1 MVVAPLSVLILD
13 PQKYLLRD
21 RENEKKWGISLE
33 QTVAKARANNR
44 KLLKD
49 YQVYISTLASGH
61 DALLRILEI
70 NGADARIISNT
81 IKGRAKI
88 LRLDYLR
95 SVGNRVLICTAT
107 SEDKVLRDKFREELK
122 DAGLRGEVYSIE
134 WIMMS
139 VLRQEVEKGNKE
151 AILT

>member
-1 MVVAPLSVLILD
+1 M
-13 PQKYLLRD
+13 
-21 RENEKKWGISLE
+21 
-33 QTVAKARANNR
+33 
-44 KLLKD
+44 KD

-70 NGADARIISNT
+70 NGADARIISHT

-95 SVGNRVLICTAT
+95 SVGNRVLICTPT

-122 DAGLRGEVYSIE
+122 DAGLQGEVYSIE

-139 VLRQEVEKGNKE
+139 VLRQEVQKGTGE